1 MGVLLAHKK
10 PLTHV
15 SLQIAHLAVS
25 VCWPGTAC
33 CSWNTTDT
41 IIQTFHIHIHVFL
54 LGCGYTCICMEKCK
68 AIPSVVS
75 QLSLLNLF
83 LFSRFQKRKEK
94 ASLPVMGQG
103 EDRKDKEVVRRGTE
117 SLLEP
122 PCSDLTQL
130 WLVISIARGFQA

>member
-1 MGVLLAHKK
+1 
-10 PLTHV
+10 
-15 SLQIAHLAVS
+15 
-25 VCWPGTAC
+25 
-33 CSWNTTDT
+33 
-41 IIQTFHIHIHVFL
+41 
-54 LGCGYTCICMEKCK
+54 MEKCK